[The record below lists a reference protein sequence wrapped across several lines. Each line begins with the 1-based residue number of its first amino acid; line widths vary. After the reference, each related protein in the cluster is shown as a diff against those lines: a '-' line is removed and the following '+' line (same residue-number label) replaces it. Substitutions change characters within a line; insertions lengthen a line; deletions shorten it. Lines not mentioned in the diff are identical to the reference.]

1 MENSELEELE
11 ETLLEEGF
19 RLIKGCTRVKVLG
32 TAVPAGNPEDLE
44 DQVEEEFN
52 IAIQGENLLY
62 SLEVKGNSMID
73 LGIYPGDS
81 LLVKQVTVPRSN
93 DIVVARNEEGNGTV
107 KVFFRDENDKP
118 WLIPANPNFD
128 PIELD
133 NSWTIVAMVKEIIHA
148 RPAVTNQF
156 CMGMLARYKSK
167 TKSKEEY
174 KPTYE
179 DIEIALNAAT
189 AMMKT
194 RRIETGRIWFAV
206 YRAMVDCKIIKKDD
220 YTGFLSILSDH
231 MLQCPTINVKDLST
245 KMDIL
250 SFRRSVKEWDIRN
263 APVGGRTFYNYQEV
277 ATAFIKAMPEELS
290 SELL

>member
-52 IAIQGENLLY
+52 IAVEGENLLY
-62 SLEVKGNSMID
+62 SLEVKGRSMID

-93 DIVVARNEEGNGTV
+93 DIVVARNEDGCGTV

-156 CMGMLARYKSK
+156 CMSAIKKYRSKKKSIEVYVP
-167 TKSKEEY
+167 SF
-174 KPTYE
+174 E
-179 DIEIALNAAT
+179 DIQRGISAAT
-189 AMMKT
+189 EMMKA
-194 RRIETGRIWFAV
+194 RKIETGRIWFAV
-206 YRAMVDCKIIKKDD
+206 YRAMVDCRIIKKED
-220 YTGFLSILSDH
+220 YTGFMRVLGEH
-231 MLQCPTINVKDLST
+231 MRQCPTINVKDLST
-245 KMDIL
+245 KMETL
-250 SFRRSVKEWDIRN
+250 SFRRSVKEWDINN
-263 APVGGRTFYNYQEV
+263 APVGGRTFYNYEEV
-277 ATAFIKAMPEELS
+277 AKAFIKAMPEELA